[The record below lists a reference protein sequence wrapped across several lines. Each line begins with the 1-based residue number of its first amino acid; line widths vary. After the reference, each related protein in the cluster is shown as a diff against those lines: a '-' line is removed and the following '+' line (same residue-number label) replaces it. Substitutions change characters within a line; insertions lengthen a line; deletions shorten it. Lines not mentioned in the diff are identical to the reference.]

1 MEANGHHKADIKELF
16 HQQEKAF
23 SNLEQILNDGFH
35 SLASEMR
42 LIREALIGP
51 ATNKDLMS
59 IDAHNKIINGLENI
73 IKPIFKGL
81 CAVIVILVI
90 WLTGLK
96 HLAPHIFTP

>member
-1 MEANGHHKADIKELF
+1 MESNGHHKTELRELF
-16 HQQEKAF
+16 QQQERAF
-23 SNLEQILNDGFH
+23 STLESILHEGFQ
-35 SLASEMR
+35 SLTSEMKM
-42 LIREALIGP
+42 IREALIGP

-59 IDAHNKIINGLENI
+59 IDAHNKIINALENI

-96 HLAPHIFTP
+96 HLAPHVFTP